1 MCLKPVKS
9 LFKLQIFVIG
19 SALGSQINQ
28 LIVLISL
35 LFKSLFISLKSIHYP
50 KEESFSRS
58 FGTKRASN
66 FFFSLSLSH
75 APVLFFS
82 SPFMFFI
89 LSGPSFLFRPLLF
102 LAYKHSPL
110 LCGLF
115 VCSSYFHFSKSKI
128 QNYFTL
134 NYFCVVQNLWRI
146 VHKVCNARM

>member
-66 FFFSLSLSH
+66 FSLSLSLSLTC
-75 APVLFFS
+75 ACPLPFFTVYVLYFVWTFISLSTTFIPSLQTFTSTMWPFCLFF
-82 SPFMFFI
+82 
-89 LSGPSFLFRPLLF
+89 LFPLF
-102 LAYKHSPL
+102 
-110 LCGLF
+110 
-115 VCSSYFHFSKSKI
+115 
-128 QNYFTL
+128 
-134 NYFCVVQNLWRI
+134 
-146 VHKVCNARM
+146 